1 MRQNYMEYFEQIV
14 MQMYIEVD
22 KTEDISESVKAIIE
36 KQIEQS
42 KKGEQ

>member
-1 MRQNYMEYFEQIV
+1 MEYFEQIV